1 MIDQPDDDIA
11 KTLIEGDTYEQ
22 AALNVDRF
30 IPLSLA
36 AKLYLAV
43 GTLALSVTVAPAVM
57 FRRGLV
63 RSLEGTNS
71 LSLTLGV
78 LVLNGIL
85 TTVLGG
91 VLLIRQQYIVDN
103 NSLTVKQARKLIRLE
118 DLYVLAVILGGMFI
132 AASAALVWGGG
143 RRAGCRRDAVQLRR
157 EGVPARRNAR
167 CRPAAH
173 LCARWIRRRAP
184 VCALEVVCRR

>member
-43 GTLALSVTVAPAVM
+43 GTLALSVTVAPPVM
-57 FRRGLV
+57 FRRELV

-91 VLLIRQQYIVDN
+91 VLLVRQQYIVDN
-103 NSLTVKQARKLIRLE
+103 SSLTVKQARKLVRLE

-132 AASAALVWGGG
+132 AASAALVWVGVVAPGVVETLYSYDARVYQPDETLGVDLRLISALGGF
-143 RRAGCRRDAVQLRR
+143 AAVL
-157 EGVPARRNAR
+157 
-167 CRPAAH
+167 
-173 LCARWIRRRAP
+173 LFLLWK
-184 VCALEVVCRR
+184 VVCRR

>member
-57 FRRGLV
+57 FRRELV

-91 VLLIRQQYIVDN
+91 VLLVRQQYIVDN
-103 NSLTVKQARKLIRLE
+103 SSLTVKQARKLVRLE

-132 AASAALVWGGG
+132 AASAALVWVGVVAPGVVETLYSYDARVYQPDETLGVDLRLISALGGF
-143 RRAGCRRDAVQLRR
+143 AAVL
-157 EGVPARRNAR
+157 
-167 CRPAAH
+167 
-173 LCARWIRRRAP
+173 LFLLWK
-184 VCALEVVCRR
+184 VVCRR